1 MNPDKLKNIVKFY
14 QEPGFVYPESRNM
27 QLAKRFL
34 QFGSQEFYDEV
45 GSGITGDE
53 PNVVDI
59 LREEGISV
67 PNVTKPAYNK
77 GGLATPKRGL
87 VDGPGSYRGKRA
99 IPDKYIDGIL
109 QMENLDGK
117 KSYYARVRI
126 GGVDKSFSDSSLEK
140 VKKWKKKN
148 SAIAR
153 KKGYE
158 GRDMSYSAKQTK
170 KQRAKEAKKTATARA
185 NINKWTKNWLDK
197 NLNKYGVRELDLFK
211 KELVEDW
218 AKELKKN
225 PKPYIGKFDFKPTSF
240 QERTMTIK
248 DLPNLTGSSIS
259 DKPFKYGPRVVGDA
273 ATIETTLNK
282 IFYDNKLKDN
292 NFKNKVK
299 NFMQHYVDGKPHG
312 NNVVARKAYDSKTA
326 KLLDDDVLYFLSR
339 VDSGLEG
346 FSRQAVMETGFGNL
360 WRNYRNV
367 VGKMS
372 ANYQETSKLIDEF
385 LGGKNI
391 IAKASV
397 REHDALR
404 KIFDVSE
411 LPLSLRYNI
420 DHMYGI
426 SEASREIKS
435 ANPSKARVRAILN
448 NTLGMTQKRNFML
461 GTEGYS
467 FKRKD
472 LINKINAGKNV
483 DANLLKLNEA
493 TKAAY
498 NVDNAYEIKKG
509 KATPGKSFIG
519 QTRPERFKSY
529 FEDIYKTPQGKK
541 EIIRQKGSLKTLLE
555 QLCPNKASGGRVGMK
570 VAGSAGVACGANRF
584 KQVFKNPN
592 KGTQTERQLVAKV
605 LKTSSSTAG
614 RRVLNAL
621 GPAGIGMDALIEGA
635 VWGDEVLTGASGKQA
650 YNNLWISY
658 LDPKAYTG
666 GLKVSGDR
674 YNETEMAKKYGGDTA
689 KFYRLSHAIEDKYRL
704 QNKLQ
709 VNEETDAEQIGITLT
724 PNQRNRLKEVNKIIE
739 NAGGDEKVYSLLKED
754 SPLFNAAQISSERF
768 EEVGSGK
775 DLDRRFLARGPLA
788 QRTRDERRKKEM
800 EAYPTYDMFITPSE
814 YKAMDLE
821 QQQEAKNVIPELNL
835 TERADIKNRLNIP
848 TSDNLSEY
856 VYPGS
861 GISVL
866 DEENLRKKWEN
877 LINTKGMRGTQDTRY
892 AGGGIADVR
901 RPSAIA
907 PESGPTP
914 QGEGLSYLFNRVT
927 DL

>member
-1 MNPDKLKNIVKFY
+1 
-14 QEPGFVYPESRNM
+14 
-27 QLAKRFL
+27 
-34 QFGSQEFYDEV
+34 
-45 GSGITGDE
+45 
-53 PNVVDI
+53 
-59 LREEGISV
+59 
-67 PNVTKPAYNK
+67 
-77 GGLATPKRGL
+77 
-87 VDGPGSYRGKRA
+87 
-99 IPDKYIDGIL
+99 
-109 QMENLDGK
+109 
-117 KSYYARVRI
+117 
-126 GGVDKSFSDSSLEK
+126 
-140 VKKWKKKN
+140 
-148 SAIAR
+148 
-153 KKGYE
+153 
-158 GRDMSYSAKQTK
+158 
-170 KQRAKEAKKTATARA
+170 
-185 NINKWTKNWLDK
+185 
-197 NLNKYGVRELDLFK
+197 
-211 KELVEDW
+211 
-218 AKELKKN
+218 
-225 PKPYIGKFDFKPTSF
+225 
-240 QERTMTIK
+240 
-248 DLPNLTGSSIS
+248 
-259 DKPFKYGPRVVGDA
+259 
-273 ATIETTLNK
+273 
-282 IFYDNKLKDN
+282 
-292 NFKNKVK
+292 
-299 NFMQHYVDGKPHG
+299 
-312 NNVVARKAYDSKTA
+312 
-326 KLLDDDVLYFLSR
+326 
-339 VDSGLEG
+339 
-346 FSRQAVMETGFGNL
+346 
-360 WRNYRNV
+360 
-367 VGKMS
+367 
-372 ANYQETSKLIDEF
+372 
-385 LGGKNI
+385 
-391 IAKASV
+391 
-397 REHDALR
+397 
-404 KIFDVSE
+404 
-411 LPLSLRYNI
+411 
-420 DHMYGI
+420 
-426 SEASREIKS
+426 
-435 ANPSKARVRAILN
+435 
-448 NTLGMTQKRNFML
+448 
-461 GTEGYS
+461 
-467 FKRKD
+467 
-472 LINKINAGKNV
+472 
-483 DANLLKLNEA
+483 
-493 TKAAY
+493 
-498 NVDNAYEIKKG
+498 
-509 KATPGKSFIG
+509 
-519 QTRPERFKSY
+519 
-529 FEDIYKTPQGKK
+529 
-541 EIIRQKGSLKTLLE
+541 
-555 QLCPNKASGGRVGMK
+555 MK
-570 VAGSAGVACGANRF
+570 VAGSVGVACGANRF

-704 QNKLQ
+704 QNKLGI
-709 VNEETDAEQIGITLT
+709 NNETDAEQIGITLT

-739 NAGGDEKVYSLLKED
+739 NAGGEEKVYSLLKED

-892 AGGGIADVR
+892 SSGGIADVR

>member
-87 VDGPGSYRGKRA
+87 VDAPGSYSQ
-99 IPDKYIDGIL
+99 PH
-109 QMENLDGK
+109 
-117 KSYYARVRI
+117 
-126 GGVDKSFSDSSLEK
+126 
-140 VKKWKKKN
+140 
-148 SAIAR
+148 AR
-153 KKGYE
+153 KKGEFKPLTMSDQKIYNLFKE
-158 GRDMSYSAKQTK
+158 NKLTWTDKRLRERFVGKEWSKLSPEDRRAFRLSLPTVKNVISKTKDRIGKDELLKITSDAFGEKINIDRLLGTGGGAETRGKLYKTPLGKQVKKLLKPKKIGGSQGSPVFYKRPTKEDLQIMKTAFKDARKLSNFLHSNTIKNVIALDKEFKSIFSKGQIPDIEDVIQRVDGINSPKAASTATVRLAQLYGGSNFNFTETIDPKLKNKFNNIRANKIVSNKMFKKLGEYDWMNPYRAAYYKISLDTIDDALGREVGTFSKFKDQAVAILKANKIPTKGKGAFNINELAGVSGSAKSKAPEFSQFINIIDEKINQKTLRNYDSKLSILRQQIERNPKSKDLQKKIKKFNKFAINLEQEYDIDLAKIRPTK
-170 KQRAKEAKKTATARA
+170 DVTKLFGKKRLA
-185 NINKWTKNWLDK
+185 
-197 NLNKYGVRELDLFK
+197 
-211 KELVEDW
+211 
-218 AKELKKN
+218 ELKAQGIDIEKAS
-225 PKPYIGKFDFKPTSF
+225 KRAGY
-240 QERTMTIK
+240 
-248 DLPNLTGSSIS
+248 
-259 DKPFKYGPRVVGDA
+259 
-273 ATIETTLNK
+273 TIEIPKGTIT
-282 IFYDNKLKDN
+282 IEEFASLKDN
-292 NFKNKVK
+292 
-299 NFMQHYVDGKPHG
+299 
-312 NNVVARKAYDSKTA
+312 
-326 KLLDDDVLYFLSR
+326 
-339 VDSGLEG
+339 
-346 FSRQAVMETGFGNL
+346 
-360 WRNYRNV
+360 
-367 VGKMS
+367 
-372 ANYQETSKLIDEF
+372 
-385 LGGKNI
+385 
-391 IAKASV
+391 
-397 REHDALR
+397 
-404 KIFDVSE
+404 
-411 LPLSLRYNI
+411 
-420 DHMYGI
+420 
-426 SEASREIKS
+426 
-435 ANPSKARVRAILN
+435 
-448 NTLGMTQKRNFML
+448 
-461 GTEGYS
+461 
-467 FKRKD
+467 
-472 LINKINAGKNV
+472 
-483 DANLLKLNEA
+483 
-493 TKAAY
+493 
-498 NVDNAYEIKKG
+498 
-509 KATPGKSFIG
+509 
-519 QTRPERFKSY
+519 
-529 FEDIYKTPQGKK
+529 K
-541 EIIRQKGSLKTLLE
+541 ESLKTLLE

-570 VAGSAGVACGANRF
+570 VAGSVGVACGANRF

-704 QNKLQ
+704 QNKLGI
-709 VNEETDAEQIGITLT
+709 NNETDAEQIGITLT

-739 NAGGDEKVYSLLKED
+739 NAGGEEKVYSLLKED

-892 AGGGIADVR
+892 SSGGIADVR